1 MPCLL
6 RDFFREILS
15 ACGRNRRTPFRAGVP
30 RVKQIE
36 AESEIDL
43 GIVVAA
49 LEQLRYIAKLPVI
62 MQIPLK
68 LANGSKA
75 ELFDSFRRI

>member
-1 MPCLL
+1 MLLYSEGCL
-6 RDFFREILS
+6 EIH
-15 ACGRNRRTPFRAGVP
+15 F
-30 RVKQIE
+30 
-36 AESEIDL
+36 

-75 ELFDSFRRI
+75 ELLPRSGVSEAAISAIHGMITIM

>member
-1 MPCLL
+1 MGLVRSASQLASSRMLLYSEGCL
-6 RDFFREILS
+6 EIH
-15 ACGRNRRTPFRAGVP
+15 F
-30 RVKQIE
+30 
-36 AESEIDL
+36 

-75 ELFDSFRRI
+75 KLFDSSRRI

>member
-1 MPCLL
+1 LLELILRGARAKRLAAASSRMLLYSEGCLETH
-6 RDFFREILS
+6 F
-15 ACGRNRRTPFRAGVP
+15 
-30 RVKQIE
+30 
-36 AESEIDL
+36 

-75 ELFDSFRRI
+75 KLFDSSRRI